1 MNDYDKY
8 YNTLN
13 LSKEATLNDIK
24 KAYRQLSIKH
34 HPDKNNNCDNEQFNK
49 INDAYTQLTNNFDT
63 IHEKINNNHNHNHN
77 SLINNIHN
85 NHNNL
90 NHNNLNHNNL
100 NHNNLNHNNLNHN
113 NHSLMNNHTLMSNHC
128 FNDDYYN
135 HNIKNYEDI
144 IHNLNINYAEAYYGC
159 NKPIIVERN
168 ITINNIISHEKETL
182 YIQIPKGIDNNEI
195 IILQNKGN
203 LYINNGQNNYSNI
216 KIIICLNKYE
226 KFERNGLDLIYI
238 KTISLKEALI
248 GFNFTLNH
256 INNKNYKITSY
267 EVVNL
272 NYEKIIKDLGFMREA
287 FIGNLV
293 IKFDIVF
300 PTIISPETKK
310 LLQNVEI

>member
-1 MNDYDKY
+1 MHDYDKY
-8 YNTLN
+8 YNILN

-63 IHEKINNNHNHNHN
+63 IHEKINNNLQNYHQKN
-77 SLINNIHN
+77 N

-90 NHNNLNHNNL
+90 NHYL
-100 NHNNLNHNNLNHN
+100 
-113 NHSLMNNHTLMSNHC
+113 NHSLINNPMNNHC
-128 FNDDYYN
+128 FNDDYY
-135 HNIKNYEDI
+135 HNTIKNYEDI
-144 IHNLNINYAEAYYGC
+144 IYNLNINYVEAYYGS
-159 NKPIIVERN
+159 NKPIIVERKR
-168 ITINNIISHEKETL
+168 IINNIISNEKETL

-216 KIIICLNKYE
+216 KIIICLNNHE
-226 KFERNGLDLIYI
+226 KFERNGLDLIYN

-248 GFNFTLNH
+248 GFSFTLNH
-256 INNKNYKITSY
+256 INSKNYKITSY
-267 EVVNL
+267 EVINF
-272 NYEKIIKDLGFMREA
+272 NYEKIIKNLGFMREA
-287 FIGNLV
+287 FTGNLV
-293 IKFDIVF
+293 IKFNIVF

-310 LLQNVEI
+310 LLENVVL